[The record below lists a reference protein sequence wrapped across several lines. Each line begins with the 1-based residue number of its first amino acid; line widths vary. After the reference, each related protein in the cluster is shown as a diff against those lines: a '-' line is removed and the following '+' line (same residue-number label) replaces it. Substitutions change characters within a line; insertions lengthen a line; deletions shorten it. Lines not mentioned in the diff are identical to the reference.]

1 MEGWALTEGRY
12 YGYREK
18 RGTSSPLLKVK
29 LLSKVGRKGAIK
41 VRFEDGPH
49 PGLEEY
55 VRTRQIVVAWSDRQS
70 FLRDEKR
77 TQELDDYVRRNR
89 PDSAIEE
96 AVSTVLGSSGEPSA
110 GAWGGGV
117 SMPEDEI
124 QRIMDRAN
132 LEGQPTGLHHM
143 GFRDRRGEV
152 HLPLEAGVILARAFA
167 AAELE
172 TVLMYI
178 QDQEEEM
185 RLRGN
190 VPGQRY
196 VHDVLRQYMPG
207 FALARQWA
215 GIEQEV
221 EQLNKE
227 IARLRGLVSKAAY
240 DLKDLGAD
248 SKSRQLL
255 RALDGH

>member
-1 MEGWALTEGRY
+1 MEGWALVEGRF

-18 RGTSSPLLKVK
+18 RGSSSPLLKVK
-29 LLSKVGRKGAIK
+29 LLSKVGRKGAIR

-55 VRTRQIVVAWSDRQS
+55 VRTRQIVVPWSERQA

-77 TQELDDYVRRNR
+77 IEDLDEYSRRNR
-89 PDSAIEE
+89 RDSAIEE
-96 AVSTVLGSSGEPSA
+96 AVSAVLASSGEPSA
-110 GAWGGGV
+110 FAGQGGV
-117 SMPEDEI
+117 SMPEVEV

-132 LEGQPTGLHHM
+132 LGGRPAALHYM
-143 GFRDRRGEV
+143 GFRDRLGEV
-152 HLPLEAGVILARAFA
+152 HLPLEAGVTLARAFA
-167 AAELE
+167 AAEPE
-172 TVLMYI
+172 TVLMYV
-178 QDQEEEM
+178 QDQEEEL

-190 VPGQRY
+190 VPGDRY
-196 VHDVLRQYMPG
+196 LHDLLRQYMPG

-227 IARLRGLVSKAAY
+227 IARLRGLVSRAAY
-240 DLKDLGAD
+240 DLKSAGAE

-255 RALDGH
+255 RALDGR